1 VMFSLREGGTLEGL
15 AIRSVWKEWHVASLS
30 GVEWW
35 KRIDTETV
43 DFFVHS
49 SLGDIWSLVV
59 LVVMLAL
66 HESCTLESGWIRSVW
81 NEWVSALNFNV
92 EWWKSFRNETMDLLV
107 HSSFGNIWSLV
118 LVMLSLREGGT
129 LEGLTIGS
137 VWKEWHVAS
146 LSGVEWWKRIYTET
160 LDFLVHSSLSDIWS
174 LVVLLVVFSFR
185 EGSTFESL
193 WIRTVRKEWV
203 SALNFNVEWWK
214 SLLNETMDFFVHS
227 SLSNIW
233 SLVVLSVVISLT

>member
-1 VMFSLREGGTLEGL
+1 M
-15 AIRSVWKEWHVASLS
+15 
-30 GVEWW
+30 
-35 KRIDTETV
+35 
-43 DFFVHS
+43 
-49 SLGDIWSLVV
+49 
-59 LVVMLAL
+59 VMLVL

-81 NEWVSALNFNV
+81 NEWVRRFNSNV

-146 LSGVEWWKRIYTET
+146 LSGVEWWKRIDTET
-160 LDFLVHSSLSDIWS
+160 VDFFVHSSFSDIWS
-174 LVVLLVVFSFR
+174 LVVVMVMLVLH
-185 EGSTFESL
+185 ESCTL
-193 WIRTVRKEWV
+193 ESGWIRSVWNEWV

-233 SLVVLSVVISLT
+233 SLVVLSVVLSLT

>member
-1 VMFSLREGGTLEGL
+1 MDLLVHSSFGNIWSLMMVMFSLREGGTLEGL

-35 KRIDTETV
+35 KRINTETM

-49 SLGDIWSLVV
+49 SLSDIWSLVV
-59 LVVMLAL
+59 MVFL
-66 HESCTLESGWIRSVW
+66 
-81 NEWVSALNFNV
+81 
-92 EWWKSFRNETMDLLV
+92 
-107 HSSFGNIWSLV
+107 
-118 LVMLSLREGGT
+118 LREGGGS
-129 LEGLTIGS
+129 LEGLAIRS
-137 VWKEWHVAS
+137 VWKEWHGAS
-146 LSGVEWWKRIYTET
+146 LSGVEWWKRINTET
-160 LDFLVHSSLSDIWS
+160 VDFLVHSSLSDIWS

-233 SLVVLSVVISLT
+233 SLVVLSVVLSLT